1 MSDIKVNHTQEND
14 VHVYRRGLEKFEQRT
29 GLSPNQV
36 DTRGTGEEREMF
48 ARMDEA
54 LSVAEL
60 RTQNAALEAR
70 LAKLER
76 EPVLEARAIRPDQTD
91 GESAR
96 WLRAI
101 ASGDN
106 VQLRTMGTA
115 TISASG
121 SQLAVTNSN
130 NTPTDMERRIRERM
144 QQASIMRQ
152 LGVVSTIDSKRTLL
166 VEGSTLPTAALVTEH
181 FTISPGD
188 PTIDTVSVV
197 PYKFVSATRLTQEF
211 IEDAIGQSGIGSA
224 LDYVANKIGVALGRE
239 MEKHYQRGTGSS
251 QPQGIFSWDSTNSV
265 YDPFTSSPTQDLG
278 AGGAGNSF
286 ADDATV
292 DILLD
297 TLHTVSPQYRAS
309 PRFAWVL
316 GDQTLKVIRKLK
328 DGNGQFV
335 WSGAQ
340 TPTQTLVPA
349 APGTILGHNYYIGE
363 WMPIP
368 TTSTNA
374 KAILACGDFNYFEI
388 FDRTGMTTVVDPYS
402 AASAMATTIYV
413 YARTD
418 SRITLPAAFAT
429 LTV

>member
-1 MSDIKVNHTQEND
+1 MSDVKVNHTHEND
-14 VHVYRRGLEKFEQRT
+14 VHVYRRGLESFEKRT
-29 GLSPNQV
+29 GLAPNQV

-60 RTQNAALEAR
+60 RTQNAQLEAR

-76 EPVLEARAIRPDQTD
+76 EPVLEARAIRPDSTD
-91 GESAR
+91 APSAQ

-115 TISASG
+115 TIAAAG

-144 QQASIMRQ
+144 QHASIMRQ

-181 FTISPGD
+181 FTITPGD

-224 LDYVANKIGVALGRE
+224 LDYVANKIGTALGRE

-251 QPQGIFSWDSTNSV
+251 QPQGIFNFNGTT
-265 YDPFTSSPTQDLG
+265 YDPFTSSPVQDLG
-278 AGGAGNSF
+278 AGGAGNAF

-297 TLHTVSPQYRAS
+297 TLHTVPPQYRAS

-335 WSGAQ
+335 WSGAA
-340 TPTQTLVPA
+340 TPTQTLVPG

-368 TTSTNA
+368 TTTTDG
-374 KAILACGDFNYFEI
+374 KAVLACGDFNYFEI

-402 AASAMATTIYV
+402 AASAMATTVYV

-418 SRITLPAAFAT
+418 SKITLPAAFAT
-429 LTV
+429 LTI